1 MGLFQLL
8 GYVVRISE
16 REREINAGERKARRV
31 ENINNG
37 FPENDGIKKEC
48 ISVVLPVI
56 IYHGEKE
63 WNVDDN
69 LSALYCNP
77 DSFSHYIPE
86 FNYELVDFSTLKNHQ
101 IQGNVHLQVTILLMN
116 HYYSDQFDDI
126 FEQALIS
133 LVNEV
138 DDWSTIQFIAVI
150 TLYSSSHKSR
160 GQQWIQSTI
169 EKTYPKIFGEK
180 GGLIMEGVS
189 NIWIDQGLEKGRN
202 CMKNML
208 IDALKIKFNNVSQ
221 PIGNFIQSIKD
232 EEMLQRLHREI
243 LLCNNMYEFQH
254 RLESIRVS

>member
-1 MGLFQLL
+1 MESIS
-8 GYVVRISE
+8 RIM
-16 REREINAGERKARRV
+16 EISLPKKQSAFLWGPRKTGKTTYLR
-31 ENINNG
+31 
-37 FPENDGIKKEC
+37 KK
-48 ISVVLPVI
+48 
-56 IYHGEKE
+56 HKM
-63 WNVDDN
+63 
-69 LSALYCNP
+69 
-77 DSFSHYIPE
+77 
-86 FNYELVDFSTLKNHQ
+86 K
-101 IQGNVHLQVTILLMN
+101 

-232 EEMLQRLHREI
+232 EEMLQTSRNLI
-243 LLCNNMYEFQH
+243 MQ
-254 RLESIRVS
+254 